1 MDNPAQPEQCTQ
13 LLQQLAPQPAAVQ
26 EGETLPSTTPQ
37 TDITQAVPLPNDIRL
52 QIEQEQTL
60 ADAQKRVRELEEQ
73 VGKLSTEK
81 EGVVGERDGAG
92 RFMFYSLFV
101 CQTSQEQTDDVLIS
115 GCIKSA
121 THAAFKSSIIP
132 SQNHFRTFSVADAF
146 RLDRKGKE
154 GII

>member
-1 MDNPAQPEQCTQ
+1 MDNPAQPEQSTQ

-92 RFMFYSLFV
+92 RLCFILYSCARQV
-101 CQTSQEQTDDVLIS
+101 
-115 GCIKSA
+115 KS
-121 THAAFKSSIIP
+121 
-132 SQNHFRTFSVADAF
+132 RLMTF
-146 RLDRKGKE
+146 
-154 GII
+154 